1 MTQLKWL
8 MYFSEEP
15 KLATNLSQRPQL
27 RSEFQTRKLLERDQ
41 SDAPSPGLQPYL
53 HFTGLCHCTATTLAQ
68 LHAISHKHLG
78 CNHISTLLASA
89 TVQLPRWHN
98 FTRSVTS
105 TNTLPAARTPS
116 PSLQQLCNFLG
127 WR

>member
-41 SDAPSPGLQPYL
+41 SQAPTPCLQPELL
-53 HFTGLCHCTATTLAQ
+53 HRLFSNC
-68 LHAISHKHLG
+68 
-78 CNHISTLLASA
+78 
-89 TVQLPRWHN
+89 
-98 FTRSVTS
+98 VT
-105 TNTLPAARTPS
+105 
-116 PSLQQLCNFLG
+116 F
-127 WR
+127 